1 MALDLDH
8 VSVISDE
15 EIVLNASG
23 NQVISVATNK
33 MNLTKYVELKES
45 DFLRLEYGKWLN
57 DNLLDYGMY
66 SLSHCMN
73 TNDASKIQLF
83 LTFLSCEAAYTN
95 CNLTD

>member
-33 MNLTKYVELKES
+33 MNPSKYVELKES

-66 SLSHCMN
+66 SLSQCMN

-83 LTFLSCEAAYTN
+83 STFLVAKQ
-95 CNLTD
+95 L